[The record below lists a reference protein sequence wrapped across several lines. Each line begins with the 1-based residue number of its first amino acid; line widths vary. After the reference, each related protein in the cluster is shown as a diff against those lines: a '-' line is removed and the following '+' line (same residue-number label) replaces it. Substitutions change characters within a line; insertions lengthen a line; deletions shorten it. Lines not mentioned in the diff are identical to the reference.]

1 MDFASVIRDSRLE
14 AGLTQAELAER
25 SGTSQSTL
33 SAYEHGRKVPSARTL
48 ERILAASGHRLR
60 VEHGAQPVRTPS
72 RAAHER
78 VARGLH
84 DVLELAAALPSRPD
98 PELRFPKLGPTGSR

>member
-1 MDFASVIRDSRLE
+1 MDFASAIRAARLE
-14 AGLTQAELAER
+14 AGLTQAALAER
-25 SGTSQSTL
+25 CGTSQATL

-48 ERILAASGHRLR
+48 ERILAASGHRIR
-60 VEHGAQPVRTPS
+60 IENGVRPVRTPS

-84 DVLELAAALPSRPD
+84 DVLELAAALPSRPS
-98 PELRFPKLGPTGSR
+98 PELRFPRLRPAGS